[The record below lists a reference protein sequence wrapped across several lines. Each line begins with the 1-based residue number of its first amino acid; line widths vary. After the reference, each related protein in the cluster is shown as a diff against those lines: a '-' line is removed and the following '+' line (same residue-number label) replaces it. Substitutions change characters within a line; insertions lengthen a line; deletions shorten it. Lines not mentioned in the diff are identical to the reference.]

1 MRRSTRI
8 AATVASAGLIAAA
21 MAAPASAAPSQKGS
35 TTVTFKA
42 DTLALLTGGLGFT
55 GIAPT
60 GPASASV
67 ETDNDLAAVFGITGK
82 TGDTRIQHVGGLA
95 LSKGAT
101 TATLS
106 NFTINVSTGKVSG
119 IVNDSFR
126 TDLFDL
132 GELTA
137 DGYELIVTP
146 GAGALLASVF
156 SIPNVKGVT
165 LAYGSPNEI
174 SKK

>member
-1 MRRSTRI
+1 MRTSTRI

-21 MAAPASAAPSQKGS
+21 MAAPVGAAPSQKGS

-42 DTLALLTGGLGFT
+42 DTLALLTGPLGFT

-60 GPASASV
+60 GPGSASV
-67 ETDNDLAAVFGITGK
+67 ETDGDLAAVFGITGK
-82 TGDTRIQHVGGLA
+82 TGDSRIQHVGGLA

-126 TDLFDL
+126 TDLFYL
-132 GELTA
+132 GAPAA
-137 DGYELIVTP
+137 DGIELKVTP

-156 SIPNVKGVT
+156 DIPNVAGAT
-165 LAYGSPNEI
+165 LAYGLPNEM